1 MYVFHANNKDNVS
14 CIFETLNSRKNQ
26 PLTMMMVLIPFL
38 YFPMLSKAHL
48 ESSRRSVMELFRK
61 IRQRLKVFNYFLKK
75 ALLQIF
81 NWVLNTLLAFQYSP
95 GITILSL
102 HKKKMFIKDLFTF
115 TKEVLNGKRHSL
127 YSQMTHSE
135 VKGSESDMK
144 WMNLNK

>member
-75 ALLQIF
+75 ALSQIF

-102 HKKKMFIKDLFTF
+102 HKKKC
-115 TKEVLNGKRHSL
+115 SL
-127 YSQMTHSE
+127 RICSHLLKKSLTGNVIPCT
-135 VKGSESDMK
+135 VK
-144 WMNLNK
+144 